1 MKNAMGLGSL
11 SPDEQRAY
19 SVPIYP
25 SPFTFELST
34 KELPMKKIL
43 PAIAAAIF
51 LLLPAAGFGGY
62 VIYLKN
68 PATA

>member
-1 MKNAMGLGSL
+1 
-11 SPDEQRAY
+11 
-19 SVPIYP
+19 
-25 SPFTFELST
+25 
-34 KELPMKKIL
+34 MKKFL
-43 PAIAAAIF
+43 TAIAAAIF